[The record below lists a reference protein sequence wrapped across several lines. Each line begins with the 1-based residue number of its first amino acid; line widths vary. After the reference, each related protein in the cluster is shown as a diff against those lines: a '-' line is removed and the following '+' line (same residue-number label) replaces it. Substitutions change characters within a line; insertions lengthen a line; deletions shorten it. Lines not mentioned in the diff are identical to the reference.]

1 MIRILGISG
10 SPVKGGNTEA
20 LLQKA
25 LEGAQNDPEK
35 ESEIFHLSA
44 TPIAGCQHCNWC
56 IKKQTDDKF
65 CVLADGMDLIYP
77 ALLRADVILLATP
90 VHIGRMSGLIA
101 NMIDRMRVFVYG
113 NLHRGKLKDKI
124 GAGLVVAF
132 LRHGGLETTLAS
144 LNSTFALFQ
153 MIAVG
158 QGGLVLTSA
167 DGKGNVARGV
177 RHMILEDE
185 FGLLSAKATV
195 MRAVELA
202 RIVQAGKKALRI
214 NL

>member
-25 LEGAQNDPEK
+25 LEGAQNDPET
-35 ESEIFHLSA
+35 ESELLHLSA
-44 TPIAGCQHCNWC
+44 APIQGCQHCNWC
-56 IKKQTDDKF
+56 IKKQTADKF

-90 VHIGRMSGLIA
+90 VHIGRMSGLMA

-113 NLHRGKLKDKI
+113 NFHRGKLKDKI

-132 LRHGGLETTLAS
+132 LRHGGLEATLAG
-144 LNSTFALFQ
+144 LNNAFALFQ

-167 DGKGNVARGV
+167 DGKGRVSRGV

-195 MRAVELA
+195 TRAVELA
-202 RIVQAGKKALRI
+202 RIVQAGKKAL
-214 NL
+214 NLNL